1 MTGRRGPG
9 LAECN
14 GCTLP
19 IRFVRLNTGKA
30 VPVNPR
36 PDPAGTVAARLVG
49 GRLHGR
55 MIHADDPP
63 TEVETRYVVHFA
75 TCENRQPKPKTSA
88 PDPDAPL
95 F

>member
-1 MTGRRGPG
+1 MSRGPG

-19 IRFVRLNTGKA
+19 IRFVSLNTGSS
-30 VPVNPR
+30 VPVNPK
-36 PDPAGTVAARLVG
+36 PDPAGTVAARLVA

-63 TEVETRYVVHFA
+63 TEAEERYVVHFA
-75 TCENRQPKPKTSA
+75 TCDNRKPKVKTPA
-88 PDPDAPL
+88 PDPDAAL